1 MKTIIKLAPL
11 WATILMLSV
20 PSHSTE
26 LVYTPINPS
35 FGGSPLNGS
44 FLLGKAQ
51 AQNKHR
57 AEVRERSYAE
67 RFQESLERAYINRL
81 VREVSDLAFGETCD
95 AATDPSC
102 EPSLFN
108 QDSIFVSG
116 DYQIQIIT
124 SNSDSITVQI
134 THNVTGEVTVIEV
147 PRFG

>member
-1 MKTIIKLAPL
+1 M
-11 WATILMLSV
+11 
-20 PSHSTE
+20 
-26 LVYTPINPS
+26 
-35 FGGSPLNGS
+35 
-44 FLLGKAQ
+44 
-51 AQNKHR
+51 
-57 AEVRERSYAE
+57 
-67 RFQESLERAYINRL
+67 QESLERAYINRL

-95 AATDPSC
+95 AAADPNC

-124 SNSDSITVQI
+124 SNTDSNTVQI